1 MDKDFKER
9 IIGFAWGLF
18 ACLLLSMLSGCRT
31 KYVSVPEYHQVYV
44 DRHDTLTKHDSVF
57 QKEFVDRFVKGD
69 TVYLTKT
76 KVDYRYR
83 NIYKTL
89 YRDSIRSDSVRVPY
103 PVEKSLTKWQQLKM
117 NLGGIAIGG
126 IIIAI
131 ISVTAWLLL
140 KRKRLI

>member
-18 ACLLLSMLSGCRT
+18 VCLLLSMLSGCRT